1 MRLQIERRG
10 RPLQALV
17 RPTISPIG
25 DVHLNAD
32 KMQIAAMAPSAQQER
47 SMGAPGING
56 PRSGGG
62 GPSTHTLST
71 TPTQGLLEVQLNRE
85 LEGPMSRLGIKE
97 PSPVFNNLPRA
108 EVGPEQRPGHNVDD
122 EQTQMSASST
132 KPASLDGKSVAS
144 GTTFALD
151 EKESLRPDD
160 SASVKAAEEED
171 SYSGP
176 ASGAPS
182 SRVGSE
188 AGGRAFRDQ
197 FQEISQRIGPG
208 MPRGSLANGKGFP
221 GIVEEGPQGPL
232 QPLAPTVQ
240 VPPIVP
246 GREPVHISGG
256 PFGLTRQDPDEKLL
270 EALES
275 PKDRLFLLRLEQDVI
290 TFVRDSK

>member
-1 MRLQIERRG
+1 M
-10 RPLQALV
+10 V
-17 RPTISPIG
+17 
-25 DVHLNAD
+25 
-32 KMQIAAMAPSAQQER
+32 PSTHNER
-47 SMGAPGING
+47 SIGAPGING

-62 GPSTHTLST
+62 VSSAQALST
-71 TPTQGLLEVQLNRE
+71 TPTQDLLEVQLSRG
-85 LEGPMSRLGIKE
+85 LEGPMSRLDIKE
-97 PSPVFNNLPRA
+97 TLPAFNTLPGA
-108 EVGPEQRPGHNVDD
+108 EMGPERRSGPNVDD

-132 KPASLDGKSVAS
+132 KPASIDGKSVAS

-208 MPRGSLANGKGFP
+208 MPRASPANGKGFP
-221 GIVEEGPQGPL
+221 GIVEEGLQGALP
-232 QPLAPTVQ
+232 PLAPVVQ
-240 VPPIVP
+240 VPPLVA
-246 GREPVHISGG
+246 GRETVNISGA
-256 PFGLTRQDPDEKLL
+256 PFGLARQDPDEKLL

>member
-1 MRLQIERRG
+1 M
-10 RPLQALV
+10 V
-17 RPTISPIG
+17 
-25 DVHLNAD
+25 
-32 KMQIAAMAPSAQQER
+32 PSAQNER
-47 SMGAPGING
+47 PMGVSGVNG
-56 PRSGGG
+56 QRSGGVV
-62 GPSTHTLST
+62 PSAHTIST
-71 TPTQGLLEVQLNRE
+71 TPTQGLLQAQLDRE
-85 LEGPMSRLGIKE
+85 LQDSMSRLGIKE
-97 PSPVFNNLPRA
+97 PPPVFNSLPGA
-108 EVGPEQRPGHNVDD
+108 EVGPEQRSGLSVDD
-122 EQTQMSASST
+122 GHTQISTSST

-208 MPRGSLANGKGFP
+208 MPRASPANGKVFP
-221 GIVEEGPQGPL
+221 GIIEEGPQSALP
-232 QPLAPTVQ
+232 PMAPAVQ
-240 VPPIVP
+240 VPPIVH
-246 GREPVHISGG
+246 GREPIHISGG
-256 PFGLTRQDPDEKLL
+256 PFGITRQDPDEKLL

-290 TFVRDSK
+290 AFVRDSK